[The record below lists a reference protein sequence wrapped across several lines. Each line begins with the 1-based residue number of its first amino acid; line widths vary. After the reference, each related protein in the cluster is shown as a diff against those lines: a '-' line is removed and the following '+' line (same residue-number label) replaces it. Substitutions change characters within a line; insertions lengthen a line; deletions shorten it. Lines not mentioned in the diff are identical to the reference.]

1 MLKLV
6 YRLEARA
13 SDSKHRG
20 PVLGVGKYFL
30 WVNFLEGV

>member
-20 PVLGVGKYFL
+20 PVLGVGKYFYGL
-30 WVNFLEGV
+30 IF